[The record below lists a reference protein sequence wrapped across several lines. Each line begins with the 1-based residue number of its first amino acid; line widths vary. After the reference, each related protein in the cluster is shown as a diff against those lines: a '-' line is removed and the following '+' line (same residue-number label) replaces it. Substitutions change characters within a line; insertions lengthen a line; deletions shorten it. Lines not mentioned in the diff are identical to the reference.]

1 MCATLKTIHLA
12 LSPKL
17 KPHATKISGTGNR
30 SKHSFVHPSLGS
42 LYPYR
47 KYTPA
52 RPAQDHQ
59 ILTRYGAQRSADA
72 EGNSTTKA
80 PVDISDLSLS
90 VHPTSSFTFLYSH
103 LPLPLV
109 IVSCS
114 TAHTHTHTPNTWRA
128 CTCRPA
134 KRAEKMARRQRLAGG
149 QPSLGQQEL
158 LPRRYEANFCDT

>member
-59 ILTRYGAQRSADA
+59 ILTHYGADA

-114 TAHTHTHTPNTWRA
+114 TAHTHTHPKHVARLHMSSGKAGRKNGTPATTGWRA
-128 CTCRPA
+128 A
-134 KRAEKMARRQRLAGG
+134 KPRATGASPE
-149 QPSLGQQEL
+149 
-158 LPRRYEANFCDT
+158 TI

>member
-1 MCATLKTIHLA
+1 MCATLKTIHLV

-59 ILTRYGAQRSADA
+59 ILTRSADA

-109 IVSCS
+109 IVSCT
-114 TAHTHTHTPNTWRA
+114 TAHTHTPNTSRA

-134 KRAEKMARRQRLAGG
+134 KRAEKMAHQQRLAGG

-158 LPRRYEANFCDT
+158 LPRRDEANFCDT